1 MINLFY
7 AGNIKV
13 FDGLLISLLSMSKHT
28 KEELNVY
35 VLTMDLR
42 ELNAD
47 YLPISDEQIAFLQNV
62 IQKAN
67 TNSKITKIDVT
78 KEYHERFDNT
88 KNKNTRCTP
97 YTLLR
102 LIAPHIEI
110 LPDKIIYLDCDTI
123 INNDIKEL
131 YDINVDNYEAG
142 VVRDIMFKNFVGFF
156 NYFNAGV
163 MLLNMTNIRK
173 SGSFDKAANLCV
185 TKKLAFA
192 DQDALNNSIKK
203 RLMIPYKFNW
213 FRKRCKYHD
222 WIVVHHLCNA
232 RETGNIHHRIKPWH
246 TDLFV
251 QSFPEYKPLI
261 DEFLELKK
269 EYNEQ

>member
-7 AGNIKV
+7 AGNVKV
-13 FDGLLISLLSMSKHT
+13 FDGLLISLMSMSKHT

-35 VLTMDLR
+35 LLTMDLK

-47 YLPISDEQIAFLQNV
+47 YLPITDEQVAFLESIIKKSNS
-62 IQKAN
+62 
-67 TNSKITKIDVT
+67 NSKITKIDVT
-78 KEYHERFDNT
+78 KQYHDRFDNT
-88 KNKNTRCTP
+88 VNKNTRCTP

-102 LIAPHIEI
+102 LLAPHLD
-110 LPDKIIYLDCDTI
+110 LPDKIIYLDADTI

-131 YDINVDNYEAG
+131 FDIDVENYEAG
-142 VVRDIMFKNFVGFF
+142 VVRDIIFKNFVGFF

-163 MLLNMTNIRK
+163 MLLNLKRIRE
-173 SGSFDKAANLCV
+173 SGAFDKAAKLCV

-192 DQDALNNSIKK
+192 DQDALNSSIKK

-213 FRKRCKYHD
+213 FRKKCKYYD

-232 RETGNIHHRIKPWH
+232 RETGNTHHRIKPWH
-246 TDLFV
+246 TELFV
-251 QSFPEYKPLI
+251 QSFPEYKDLI
-261 DEFLELKK
+261 NEFIETKK
-269 EYNEQ
+269 LFSNK